1 MKSFLK
7 FLSRNKL
14 YTAIEAAGLIISI
27 AFVIL
32 IGNYV
37 WQQYSIAYEN
47 PTGDRVYGIG
57 NGDFVGLSW
66 WDKYEVE
73 QKIPEVEAACRI
85 GRAGELSVTVGDDV
99 MLCQTAYVDPEFWEM
114 FPHYTISEGS
124 LTEFGLKGRCLVAE
138 SFVNACF
145 DDGEAVGR
153 QISIADIFFGTVRE
167 YTICGV
173 YPDFDN
179 TMMQSY
185 DILLNPEDDASQ
197 KLSDPFKSIGSYL
210 TLIMVREG
218 VDRETV
224 ARKVHDVCRPNYNET
239 WISGFP
245 IFNIPELYFHS
256 GQWHFRRGNKDMLGM
271 LAIVV
276 LLLLVSAI
284 FNYENLN
291 LTLSGRRSKEMAMR
305 RLLGS
310 SRFAVF
316 GRFVAESI
324 LFTTVCFGFA
334 VIVAYALLPVIDR
347 LLMGVSIEDAEESS
361 MYMHMSIQWSAGIV
375 AAYLFTILLLGTA
388 AGIAPA
394 ALAARFQPI
403 DIVRGTFR
411 RRTKMTFSK
420 IFIVFQNAVSVVLI
434 ALALVM
440 EVQMHH
446 MMTRPLNARSE
457 GVYFI
462 RFFSRTYDDVAP
474 LVDRLQRI
482 PDVGRTGYGSGYAGL
497 VNMATN
503 MRNPDGSSVN
513 FHVVIADETF
523 FDIMGLHILTDRNAP
538 AANTLWMSRSL
549 ANELSLTDSL
559 ELYYGSQISMNGVR
573 SEHFGGIYA
582 DIATQNASSDQIL
595 KNSVVL
601 VARRDEILYGQGLV
615 VEIADRN
622 SETVEAV
629 KRAYAEYSEEK
640 NGVCIEPYQI
650 GYIDDILSDSLAQ
663 IRTTMRLLEIFML
676 LSVMISL
683 LGLVAMSTYFSG
695 ENTKSI
701 AIRKVFG
708 SDVAKEIRR
717 TVSEY
722 MILVAA
728 AAAVGIPVAVHFAH
742 EYLSRF
748 AYRITGCWWIFAV
761 ATLVSVSVAFLSVLW
776 QVLKAAKVN
785 PANELKKE

>member
-14 YTAIEAAGLIISI
+14 YTAIEATGLMISI

-37 WQQYSIAYEN
+37 WLQHSIAYEN
-47 PTGDRVYGIG
+47 PIGSRVYGIG

-66 WDKYEVE
+66 WDKAEVE

-85 GRAGELSVTVGDDV
+85 GNAGELSVTVGDDAV
-99 MLCQTAYVDPEFWEM
+99 LCKTAYVDPEFWDM
-114 FPHYTISEGS
+114 FPQYTISEGS
-124 LTEFGLKGRCLVAE
+124 IAEFGLKGHCLIAE
-138 SFVNACF
+138 SLANACF
-145 DDGEAVGR
+145 DGGEAVGR
-153 QISIADIFFGTVRE
+153 QISIADLFFGTLHE
-167 YTICGV
+167 YTICGI

-179 TMMQSY
+179 TMMQPY

-197 KLSDPFKSIGSYL
+197 RLSEPFKSIGSYL
-210 TLIMVREG
+210 TLIKVREG
-218 VDRETV
+218 VDRQTV
-224 ARKVHDVCRPNYNET
+224 ARKVHDVCRPNYDEA
-239 WISGFP
+239 WVSDFP

-276 LLLLVSAI
+276 MLLLVSAI

-310 SRFAVF
+310 SKFAVF
-316 GRFVAESI
+316 GRLVAESI

-334 VIVAYALLPVIDR
+334 VMTAYALLPVIDR
-347 LLMGVSIEDAEESS
+347 LLMGVSIEDAAESS
-361 MYMHMSIQWSAGIV
+361 MYIHMRIRWSAGIV
-375 AAYLFTILLLGTA
+375 AVYLFTILLLGTA

-394 ALAARFQPI
+394 ALTSRFQPI

-474 LVDRLQRI
+474 LADRLQRI
-482 PDVGRTGYGSGYAGL
+482 PDVGRIGYGSGYAGL
-497 VNMATN
+497 VNMGSH
-503 MRNPDGSSVN
+503 MQKPDGSSVN
-513 FHVVIADETF
+513 FQVVIADETF
-523 FDIMGLHILTDRNAP
+523 FDIMELHVLADRNTP
-538 AANTLWMSRSL
+538 AANTLWMSESL

-559 ELYYGSQISMNGVR
+559 ELHYGSRTSMNGVR

-582 DIATQNASSDQIL
+582 DIATQNASSGQMQP
-595 KNSVVL
+595 NSVVL
-601 VARRDEILYGQGLV
+601 VAHRDQILYGQGLV
-615 VEIADRN
+615 VEITGRN
-622 SETVEAV
+622 SETVEAI

-650 GYIDDILSDSLAQ
+650 GYIDDILSESLTQ
-663 IRTTMRLLEIFML
+663 IRTTTRLLEIFML

-708 SDVAKEIRR
+708 SDVAKEMRR
-717 TVSEY
+717 TVADY
-722 MILVAA
+722 MLLTAIAIVI
-728 AAAVGIPVAVHFAH
+728 GIPVAV
-742 EYLSRF
+742 YLTGIYLQRF
-748 AYRITGCWWIFAV
+748 AYRIESTWWIFIVAAAV
-761 ATLVSVSVAFLSVLW
+761 SAAAAFCSVFWQTLN
-776 QVLKAAKVN
+776 AARTN
-785 PANELKKE
+785 PAKELKKE